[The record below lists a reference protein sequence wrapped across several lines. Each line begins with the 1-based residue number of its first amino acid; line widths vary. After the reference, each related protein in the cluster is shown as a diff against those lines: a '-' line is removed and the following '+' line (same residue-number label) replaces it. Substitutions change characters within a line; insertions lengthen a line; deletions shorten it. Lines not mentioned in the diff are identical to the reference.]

1 MFILGGGQA
10 LRAGALEPCIDHH
23 LLQLFQLLLHAA
35 VTRRKA
41 DLFLQLLQRVL
52 AMLDGIPRT
61 LTGDAE
67 VLADLAQ
74 RKVIVVILAQHFALF
89 LGEHLTVKVQQIAHF
104 QIFCHPLIP
113 RFCACTFEK

>member
-1 MFILGGGQA
+1 M
-10 LRAGALEPCIDHH
+10 
-23 LLQLFQLLLHAA
+23 LQLFQLLLHAA

-89 LGEHLTVKVQQIAHF
+89 LGEHLTVEVQQIAHF

-113 RFCACTFEK
+113 RFCACTFEKRCKVHLLYG